1 MKKILAFTAI
11 LATCA
16 QCMQADTTST
26 STPPVSLEK
35 ALSGKRV
42 SSDDAPK
49 GWFMTFRRGGALKRE
64 RPGIPDLIGQWTVQ
78 GEDLCLISD
87 QDTDCFD
94 VLKLTEHEL
103 VLRQQSEDGEGRLM
117 NMHFVNK
124 QGVALRDVITFDGVL
139 AKKLFGRVITVE
151 DETPSPNL
159 KGSKTV
165 YEFETRST
173 VTVGFLSASGFPMP
187 FGGELPYN
195 SVGNDL
201 CIEND
206 QQKQV
211 CMRVAISDDKVRLTP
226 IENGALLEKEAMVGT
241 FE

>member
-26 STPPVSLEK
+26 STTPVSLQQ

-49 GWFMTFRRGGALKRE
+49 GWFLTFRRGGALKRE
-64 RPGIPDLIGQWTVQ
+64 RPGIPDEMGQWAVQ
-78 GEDLCLISD
+78 GEGLCLTNEQRS
-87 QDTDCFD
+87 DCFD
-94 VLKLTEHEL
+94 VIKLTDHEL
-103 VLRQQSEDGEGRLM
+103 VLRNQKHGDKGRLM
-117 NMHFVNK
+117 DMHFVNK
-124 QGVALRDVITFDGVL
+124 QGVALRDVINFDGVL

-151 DETPSPNL
+151 DESPSPSL

-173 VTVGFLSASGFPMP
+173 VTVSILSASGFPMP
-187 FGGELPYN
+187 FGVELPYN

-206 QQKQV
+206 EQKQV
-211 CMRVAISDDKVRLTP
+211 CVRVAISDDKVRLTP

-241 FE
+241 IE